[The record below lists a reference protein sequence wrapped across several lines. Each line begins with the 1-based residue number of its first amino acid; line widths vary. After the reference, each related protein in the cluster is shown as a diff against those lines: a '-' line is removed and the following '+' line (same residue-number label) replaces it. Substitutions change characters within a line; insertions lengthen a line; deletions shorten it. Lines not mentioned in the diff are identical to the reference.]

1 MRQIKKWNTADLD
14 IRSSQGWGFH
24 MISTV
29 IPRSISESW
38 SMTSSKKHTN
48 PFSKFSKISLVF
60 FPFLWPKCKMIL
72 LVFYI
77 VQAVMKLTR
86 SLMSILHRKNILSQT
101 LLKWAAMGR
110 QKPFSQLVIQC
121 IGHHMIWVTMQVILC
136 YCKSLLIR
144 FLLIRSTMLALGT
157 SIFTPL

>member
-1 MRQIKKWNTADLD
+1 
-14 IRSSQGWGFH
+14 
-24 MISTV
+24 
-29 IPRSISESW
+29 
-38 SMTSSKKHTN
+38 
-48 PFSKFSKISLVF
+48 
-60 FPFLWPKCKMIL
+60 MIL

-144 FLLIRSTMLALGT
+144 FLLIRSTMLALGI
-157 SIFTPL
+157 SIFVGIRLNTYTEYIFLGCQNYNFIDEEC